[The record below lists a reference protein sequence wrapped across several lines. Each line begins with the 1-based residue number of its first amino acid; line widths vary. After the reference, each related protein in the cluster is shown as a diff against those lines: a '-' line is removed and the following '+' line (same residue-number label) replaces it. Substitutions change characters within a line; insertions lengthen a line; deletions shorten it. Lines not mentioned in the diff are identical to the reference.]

1 MSQAVCDIDYSVE
14 RFFATRWSTCEVAW
28 PNQPFDSEAPGLV
41 KWIAPNVLTTI
52 GRPARAAAYTADV
65 LISVNVFHREGRR
78 KLLRL
83 AQQVEALLRGEHVA
97 LYDED
102 AQTTLRGYLKLTDPA
117 TKALREQGGLLAA
130 TVDVDGFLFLGG

>member
-1 MSQAVCDIDYSVE
+1 M
-14 RFFATRWSTCEVAW
+14 
-28 PNQPFDSEAPGLV
+28 
-41 KWIAPNVLTTI
+41 
-52 GRPARAAAYTADV
+52 
-65 LISVNVFHREGRR
+65 
-78 KLLRL
+78 RL